1 MISSDATVDDQSDDS
16 SGEEEEEQ
24 VRSSAKTR
32 TAYSCIQ
39 IIKVQTW

>member
-1 MISSDATVDDQSDDS
+1 MDEQS
-16 SGEEEEEQ
+16 SGEEEEEEEEEEKEE
-24 VRSSAKTR
+24 VRSSTKTR

>member
-1 MISSDATVDDQSDDS
+1 VISLDATVDDYSNGS
-16 SGEEEEEQ
+16 SGEEED
-24 VRSSAKTR
+24 VRSTAKTR